1 MEELNTWLLD
11 NTTQERLVLL
21 GMGGAGKTQL
31 SLECCRRA
39 EANKQFTSLI
49 WIEASSIDSIQESLK
64 VVVSK
69 MGGSHLVSLEVNDNL
84 DTIAQALQ
92 QRGGR
97 WLAVFDNAR
106 LSALSQQ
113 NLITSYIPEA
123 ENGKI
128 LFTGREAGLGRL
140 GHVIRVSGMTE
151 SESLDLLLKRPAE
164 EKEKTLALQVA
175 AELGHLA
182 LAIDQAAAYIEAR
195 NLLLKDFSE
204 HFRLRKMA
212 ILQHIPEYWEY
223 RLGVTDAERDIVL
236 STFTTWELSLQQI
249 SGSPE
254 VKQKKERFLT
264 LCAMFDTA
272 SISKEYFEFCCRST
286 DTQCMSIFKSEGTW
300 DGFKFDDIAAEC
312 RTLSLL
318 QSEGACHRQGLLSLH
333 PLVRDWLKLRKA
345 PEEKQE
351 ISEEYTDI
359 LVSYVD
365 AVDFNFLEQVAMQRL
380 LANIA
385 SCTQEDERF
394 QNPQMHSSSYP
405 SYAARLF
412 AEAYNFYGFYEKAN
426 GLLKQALVDM
436 QNKLG
441 NKHIDTLRTMQLL
454 AITYLFCERS
464 DESIELYEQ
473 ALHSYTEILGI
484 NHFDTVQTV
493 NGLAMAYISKGKYD
507 EAKELVEQTS
517 DAQTEKLGA
526 AHLDAL
532 QCLATIHQLNGN
544 LDEAE
549 QLLKQILSI
558 NSKGREPEP
567 PETQFATRHLAII
580 YLEKG
585 RYSEAEKL
593 FKQVLESKKEWLVPD
608 LHHQIF
614 PEVLDV
620 ALAYIRRKRYSEAE
634 ELFMQVLAG
643 IEGKIIPHRPLLM
656 FFALTSLA
664 SCYCEQGKNDE
675 AMELMKQI
683 LAGMKRKI
691 MPRSPYKILSAIYPL
706 ADFCYSQGRY
716 DEAME
721 CYKQTLAAEEE
732 LHMRNDNVRITIS
745 IYCLAAIYMRK
756 GMEKELMELCEL
768 VLLGKVLTWLILQ
781 LISPL
786 VRIMTRY
793 IPNSIWRVRLKAM
806 FLWLALSLTI
816 SCIKAPLGEPDPGHP
831 IVTASQESVP
841 QSCHSL

>member
-11 NTTQERLVLL
+11 NTTQEQLVLL

-39 EANKQFTSLI
+39 EASKQFTSLI

-69 MGGSHLVSLEVNDNL
+69 IGGSHLVSLDVNDNL
-84 DTIAQALQ
+84 DTIVQALQ

-128 LFTGREAGLGRL
+128 LFTGREAGLERL

-164 EKEKTLALQVA
+164 EKEKTFALQVA

-182 LAIDQAAAYIEAR
+182 LAIDQAGAYIEAR

-212 ILQHIPEYWEY
+212 ILQHIPEHWEY

-236 STFTTWELSLQQI
+236 STFTTWELSLQQT

-272 SISKEYFEFCCRST
+272 SISREYFEFYCRST
-286 DTQCMSIFKSEGTW
+286 DTQCISIFESEGTW
-300 DGFKFDDIAAEC
+300 DGFKFDDVAAEC

-318 QSEGACHRQGLLSLH
+318 QSEGAYHREGLLALH
-333 PLVRDWLKLRKA
+333 PLVRDWLKLRKS
-345 PEEKQE
+345 PEDKQE
-351 ISEEYTDI
+351 VAEEYTNI
-359 LVSYVD
+359 LVSYIAAAD
-365 AVDFNFLEQVAMQRL
+365 LNLLEQAALQRV
-380 LANIA
+380 LANID
-385 SCTQEDERF
+385 SCIQEDERF

-405 SYAARLF
+405 SYAVRLF
-412 AEAYNFYGFYEKAN
+412 AEAYNGYGFYEKAG

-441 NKHIDTLRTMQLL
+441 NKHLDTLKTMQLL
-454 AITYLFCERS
+454 AITYLS
-464 DESIELYEQ
+464 DELWDESVELYEQ
-473 ALHSYTEILGI
+473 ALHGYTEILGI
-484 NHFDTVQTV
+484 NHFDTVQAV
-493 NGLAMAYISKGKYD
+493 NGLAIAYASKGKYD
-507 EAKELVEQTS
+507 EAEELLKQIF
-517 DAQTEKLGA
+517 DAQPEKFGP

-532 QCLATIHQLNGN
+532 QNLAIIYQYKGN

-549 QLLKQILSI
+549 RLIKQVLSI
-558 NSKGREPEP
+558 SPKRLEPEHAK
-567 PETQFATRHLAII
+567 TQVATRCLALI
-580 YLEKG
+580 YLDKG
-585 RYSEAEKL
+585 RYHEAEKL
-593 FKQVLESKKEWLVPD
+593 LKQVLESKREQLVPD
-608 LHHQIF
+608 LHHQMF
-614 PEVLDV
+614 PEMMNV
-620 ALAYIRRKRYSEAE
+620 AAVYMSTARYTKAE
-634 ELFMQVLAG
+634 ELYKQVLAG
-643 IEGKIIPHRPLLM
+643 LEGAIILHRPRLM
-656 FFALTSLA
+656 FVTLSGLA
-664 SCYCEQGKNDE
+664 SCYYEQGKNDK
-675 AMELMKQI
+675 ATDLMNQI
-683 LAGMKRKI
+683 LTGLKRRI
-691 MPRSPYKILSAIYPL
+691 MTRPSYMVVPTIYSL
-706 ADFCYSQGRY
+706 AEFCFSQGRY

-721 CYKQTLAAEEE
+721 FYKQVLAAKEEIRMPKNYFAKME
-732 LHMRNDNVRITIS
+732 TI
-745 IYCLAAIYMRK
+745 YHLATIYMRK
-756 GMEKELMELCEL
+756 GMKKELMELCEQVSRGEALTRL
-768 VLLGKVLTWLILQ
+768 VLQ
-781 LISPL
+781 LIFLP
-786 VRIMTRY
+786 VRIITRY
-793 IPNSIWRVRLKAM
+793 IPNTMWKVLLCAM
-806 FLWLALSLTI
+806 SLQLALSLTR
-816 SCIKAPLGEPDPGHP
+816 SCIKATLGEPDPGY
-831 IVTASQESVP
+831 IVVTASQESVP